1 MSESE
6 FLAAAEGVLNAVE
19 SAFEQA
25 GEAADV
31 DIECSRSGN
40 VLEIEFANRSKMI
53 VNTQAPMREIWVA
66 ARAGG
71 FHYRFADGCWLDT
84 RAVKAGERAGG
95 RRSEDRR
102 LNPAQNIS
110 LFGVS
115 SGSAGL
121 FSPFPGAP
129 TPTEPTEASE
139 YSPYMKSPFCETTP
153 DGSSR
158 STTGSEGSAFCM

>member
-6 FLAAAEGVLNAVE
+6 FLAAAEGVLDTIE

-25 GEAADV
+25 GEAADL

-71 FHYRFADGCWLDT
+71 FHYRFSDGRWLDT
-84 RAVKAGERAGG
+84 RDG
-95 RRSEDRR
+95 SE
-102 LNPAQNIS
+102 
-110 LFGVS
+110 LFGAL
-115 SGSAGL
+115 SAL
-121 FSPFPGAP
+121 ASAQAGA
-129 TPTEPTEASE
+129 ALQI
-139 YSPYMKSPFCETTP
+139 
-153 DGSSR
+153 
-158 STTGSEGSAFCM
+158 SA

>member
-6 FLAAAEGVLNAVE
+6 FLAAAEGVLDAIE
-19 SAFEQA
+19 SAVEQA

-71 FHYRFADGCWLDT
+71 FHYRLVDGRWRDT
-84 RAVKAGERAGG
+84 R
-95 RRSEDRR
+95 
-102 LNPAQNIS
+102 
-110 LFGVS
+110 
-115 SGSAGL
+115 
-121 FSPFPGAP
+121 
-129 TPTEPTEASE
+129 
-139 YSPYMKSPFCETTP
+139 
-153 DGSSR
+153 DGSELFDALSKLASAQAGTELQI
-158 STTGSEGSAFCM
+158 ST

>member
-6 FLAAAEGVLNAVE
+6 FLAAAEGVLDAIE
-19 SAFEQA
+19 SAFEEA

-71 FHYRFADGCWLDT
+71 FHYRFNDGRWLDT
-84 RAVKAGERAGG
+84 R
-95 RRSEDRR
+95 
-102 LNPAQNIS
+102 
-110 LFGVS
+110 
-115 SGSAGL
+115 
-121 FSPFPGAP
+121 
-129 TPTEPTEASE
+129 
-139 YSPYMKSPFCETTP
+139 
-153 DGSSR
+153 DGSELFDAISR
-158 STTGSEGSAFCM
+158 LASGQAGADLQIRA

>member
-6 FLAAAEGVLNAVE
+6 FLAAAEGVLDAVE

-71 FHYRFADGCWLDT
+71 FHYRLDEGRWLDT
-84 RAVKAGERAGG
+84 R
-95 RRSEDRR
+95 
-102 LNPAQNIS
+102 
-110 LFGVS
+110 
-115 SGSAGL
+115 
-121 FSPFPGAP
+121 
-129 TPTEPTEASE
+129 
-139 YSPYMKSPFCETTP
+139 
-153 DGSSR
+153 DGSELFDALSR
-158 STTGSEGSAFCM
+158 LASAQAGADLKISA

>member
-6 FLAAAEGVLNAVE
+6 FLAAAEGVLHAIE
-19 SAFEQA
+19 SAFEEA

-71 FHYRFADGCWLDT
+71 FHYRFTEGRWIDT
-84 RAVKAGERAGG
+84 R
-95 RRSEDRR
+95 
-102 LNPAQNIS
+102 
-110 LFGVS
+110 
-115 SGSAGL
+115 
-121 FSPFPGAP
+121 
-129 TPTEPTEASE
+129 
-139 YSPYMKSPFCETTP
+139 
-153 DGSSR
+153 DGSELFEAISR
-158 STTGSEGSAFCM
+158 LASAQAGADLQIRA

>member
-6 FLAAAEGVLNAVE
+6 FLAAAEGVLDAIE
-19 SAFEQA
+19 SAFEEV

-71 FHYRFADGCWLDT
+71 FHYRFSDGRWLDT
-84 RAVKAGERAGG
+84 R
-95 RRSEDRR
+95 
-102 LNPAQNIS
+102 
-110 LFGVS
+110 
-115 SGSAGL
+115 
-121 FSPFPGAP
+121 
-129 TPTEPTEASE
+129 
-139 YSPYMKSPFCETTP
+139 
-153 DGSSR
+153 DGSELFDAISR
-158 STTGSEGSAFCM
+158 LATAQAGVDLQIGA

>member
-6 FLAAAEGVLNAVE
+6 FLAAAEGVLDTIE

-25 GEAADV
+25 AEAADL

-71 FHYRFADGCWLDT
+71 FHYRFSDGRWLDT
-84 RAVKAGERAGG
+84 RDG
-95 RRSEDRR
+95 SE
-102 LNPAQNIS
+102 
-110 LFGVS
+110 LFGAL
-115 SGSAGL
+115 SAL
-121 FSPFPGAP
+121 ASAQAGA
-129 TPTEPTEASE
+129 ALQI
-139 YSPYMKSPFCETTP
+139 
-153 DGSSR
+153 
-158 STTGSEGSAFCM
+158 SA